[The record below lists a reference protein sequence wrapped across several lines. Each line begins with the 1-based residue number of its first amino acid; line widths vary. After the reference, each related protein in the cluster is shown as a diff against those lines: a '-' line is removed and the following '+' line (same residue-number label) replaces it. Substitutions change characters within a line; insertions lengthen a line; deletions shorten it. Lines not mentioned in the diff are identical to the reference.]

1 MASRQESGIG
11 NQESG
16 IGNRESGWFPVP
28 GARFP
33 ILVVVALLAGCNTP
47 PPAPVSDGI
56 FRATF
61 DSSKNVEA
69 IVTLRV
75 RCDACAWDKAGSEA
89 VVLKLTLDDRAPVHL
104 PIVRSGEA
112 DYAVMLGAVGAG
124 KHSLAVVEDPGLTAK
139 ALKGKNA
146 ATWTAT
152 IDQVEPDSDRYVP
165 LSFAPFVHAR
175 PDTVGKFT
183 DVPIL
188 MWYEIEPAPAG
199 KRYRYSVIFTN
210 EDGGT
215 PVDRLMATWGRTT
228 DIEYVYSVE
237 VGDDGTIR
245 GEDMQGPE
253 HKILPYA
260 GRREGRHPVLWVATE
275 NNMVLDKGETK
286 VRYAPAPILVNLKD
300 VSREMVMDTNAWT
313 YEVASKEL
321 AREGKIAGDP
331 PPGRQLIPDPRRY
344 AYLEG
349 CGTLG
354 NRTLT
359 FSVKVNDTW
368 IDTDRGVAEYRIA
381 RDGCFRGAAPLPE
394 GSTVDNVTAVRVHAH
409 ARKDRPA
416 TTPVIFSRLN
426 TLFGLDDGYKP
437 TPGRVHWT
445 GNAQVRPDTPLEI
458 PIP

>member
-1 MASRQESGIG
+1 MASRLIAVLAAAVIIG
-11 NQESG
+11 
-16 IGNRESGWFPVP
+16 
-28 GARFP
+28 
-33 ILVVVALLAGCNTP
+33 GCKTP
-47 PPAPVSDGI
+47 PPAPVSDGV
-56 FRATF
+56 FRAPF
-61 DSSKNVEA
+61 ESSKNVEA
-69 IVTLRV
+69 IATLRV

-89 VVLKLTLDDRAPVHL
+89 VVLALTLDDRAPIHV
-104 PIVRSGEA
+104 PIARSGEA

-124 KHSLAVVEDPGLTAK
+124 KHSLAVVEDADLTAK

-146 ATWTAT
+146 ATWTVA

-165 LSFAPFVHAR
+165 LSLAPFVHAR
-175 PDTVGKFT
+175 ADTVGKFT

-188 MWYEIEPAPAG
+188 MWYEIEPVPGDPSTSLSAS
-199 KRYRYSVIFTN
+199 KRYRYTVIFTN

-228 DIEYVYSVE
+228 DIEYIYSVE
-237 VGDDGTIR
+237 VGDDGAIR
-245 GEDMQGPE
+245 SEDMQGPE

-260 GRREGRHPVLWVATE
+260 GTREGRHPVLWVATE

-321 AREGKIAGDP
+321 VREGKIADDP
-331 PPGRQLIPDPRRY
+331 PTGTQLIPDPRRY
-344 AYLEG
+344 VYLEG

-354 NRTLT
+354 NRALT
-359 FSVKVNDTW
+359 FSVKVNDKW
-368 IDTDRGVAEYRIA
+368 VAADRGVAEYRIA
-381 RDGCFRGAAPLPE
+381 RDGCFRGAVPLPA

-409 ARKDRPA
+409 PRKDRPA

-426 TLFGLDDGYKP
+426 TVFGLDERYKP
-437 TPGRVHWT
+437 MAGRVHWN
-445 GNAQVRPDTPLEI
+445 GNAQIRPNTPLEI